1 MSRFVT
7 DTLDGIEITRAKDV
21 AKHGEGDQK
30 PHGSWATGLSPSVAS
45 EIQRFTREWG
55 GLSISM
61 VDGHLPTKGYM
72 VAKPPEFSHVVDE
85 ADFFDPIKGPKILSA
100 YMIKNRADLGKGGKN
115 YLGTWL
121 NEGKIY
127 LDVSQNIMS
136 RSEATKLGTE
146 RNQKKIWDVVN
157 QVEIDTGGTGEV
169 EKGNQSGGTARHF
182 RDDGR
187 ANRGIRPKDLGEVSK
202 TYKVI
207 KFAAG
212 LIPTFKHSGGAAH
225 GGGDDQS
232 SHGNWAG
239 EGYSQAE
246 IARITAM
253 ENVGLSLE
261 DLNSMAISM
270 EQPDYRDLR
279 MMIEN
284 DQGLYY
290 QAVDDIDF
298 IVQQRIKDLQAE
310 FPSHEYTEQEKATIY
325 ENTQT
330 EMIENFIE
338 QDDGTLAQLW
348 QDQNGGGEMD
358 PDFMLEKINEVYGF
372 EYTGKNPA
380 GVEVSL
386 RAEMMTITNID
397 EDTLSFRGEIY
408 NGSDDTVGL
417 IERTFYRN
425 ETGGWNV
432 EHDFFKIHD
441 KESQGTG
448 FGSEWIQRQEDWYI
462 AKGFDAITVGTA
474 WDGARHWAR
483 AGYDWDINPDKIEQS
498 IGEMIRSVKAQ
509 TERFAVGTESR
520 TEFDN
525 LMSRMVV
532 NYEKGQDMPD
542 SLGPFKLQDFTNN
555 DFPVPAHF
563 ANIGINR
570 KSGLTFDGEGPRS
583 TNWDGKFLMAD
594 LNLKYKKVLTAEGT
608 SINQGPIDRDGDGL
622 VYDGTFREKP
632 APSK

>member
-1 MSRFVT
+1 M
-7 DTLDGIEITRAKDV
+7 
-21 AKHGEGDQK
+21 
-30 PHGSWATGLSPSVAS
+30 
-45 EIQRFTREWG
+45 
-55 GLSISM
+55 SISINSDQEM
-61 VDGHLPTKGYM
+61 TE
-72 VAKPPEFSHVVDE
+72 AKNLCQTNDE
-85 ADFFDPIKGPKILSA
+85 KLALHFIRGMES
-100 YMIKNRADLGKGGKN
+100 KNL
-115 YLGTWL
+115 
-121 NEGKIY
+121 
-127 LDVSQNIMS
+127 
-136 RSEATKLGTE
+136 
-146 RNQKKIWDVVN
+146 
-157 QVEIDTGGTGEV
+157 
-169 EKGNQSGGTARHF
+169 
-182 RDDGR
+182 
-187 ANRGIRPKDLGEVSK
+187 
-202 TYKVI
+202 
-207 KFAAG
+207 
-212 LIPTFKHSGGAAH
+212 
-225 GGGDDQS
+225 
-232 SHGNWAG
+232 
-239 EGYSQAE
+239 
-246 IARITAM
+246 
-253 ENVGLSLE
+253 
-261 DLNSMAISM
+261 AI
-270 EQPDYRDLR
+270 
-279 MMIEN
+279 
-284 DQGLYY
+284 
-290 QAVDDIDF
+290 DDIDF

-348 QDQNGGGEMD
+348 QEENGGGGFDEYEM
-358 PDFMLEKINEVYGF
+358 LSKINEVYGF
-372 EYTGKNPA
+372 EYTGENSA
-380 GVEVSL
+380 GFEVSL
-386 RAEMMTITNID
+386 RAEMNEITSID
-397 EDTLSFRGEIY
+397 ENTLSFRGQIF
-408 NGSDDTVGL
+408 NSSDDEVGR

-432 EHDFFKIHD
+432 EHDYFKID
-441 KESQGTG
+441 DDESQGTG
-448 FGSEWIQRQEDWYI
+448 FGSKWIQRQEDWYI

-542 SLGPFKLQDFTNN
+542 SLGPFKLQNFTNN
-555 DFPVPAHF
+555 DFPVPADF

-594 LNLKYKKVLTAEGT
+594 LNLKYKKVLTAEGI

>member
-1 MSRFVT
+1 MEVEDFESMFAQALV
-7 DTLDGIEITRAKDV
+7 V

-30 PHGSWATGLSPSVAS
+30 PHGSWATGLSPSVAA

-100 YMIKNRADLGKGGKN
+100 YMIKNRADLGKGSKN

-121 NEGKIY
+121 NGGKIY

-136 RSEATKLGTE
+136 KSEATKLGAD

-182 RDDGR
+182 RDDGSG
-187 ANRGIRPKDLGEVSK
+187 NRSIRPENLGEVSK
-202 TYKVI
+202 AYRVI

-212 LIPTFKHSGGAAH
+212 LTPTFKHSGGEAH

-239 EGYSQAE
+239 EGYSEAE
-246 IARITAM
+246 IARISAM
-253 ENVGLSLE
+253 ENVGLSIE
-261 DLNSMAISM
+261 DLNSMATSM
-270 EQPDYRDLR
+270 EQAGWDDLIL
-279 MMIEN
+279 MVEN
-284 DQGLYY
+284 DQGLYN
-290 QAVDDIDF
+290 QAIDGIDDIVDNEMNDFGWDDTTKHDADF
-298 IVQQRIKDLQAE
+298 IERQRNIVYEENQQR
-310 FPSHEYTEQEKATIY
+310 
-325 ENTQT
+325 
-330 EMIENFIE
+330 MINDFVT

-348 QDQNGGGEMD
+348 QEQNGGGEMD

-397 EDTLSFRGEIY
+397 ENTLSFRGEIY

-432 EHDFFKIHD
+432 EHDFFRIHD
-441 KESQGTG
+441 EESQGTG
-448 FGSEWIQRQEDWYI
+448 FGSKWIQRQEDWYI

-498 IGEMIRSVKAQ
+498 IGEMIRSVRMKP
-509 TERFAVGTESR
+509 ERFAVGTESR

-542 SLGPFKLQDFTNN
+542 SLGPFKLQNFTNN
-555 DFPVPAHF
+555 DFPVPADF

-570 KSGLTFDGEGPRS
+570 KSSLTPFPDQPRS

>member
-1 MSRFVT
+1 MEVEDFESMFAQALV
-7 DTLDGIEITRAKDV
+7 V

-30 PHGSWATGLSPSVAS
+30 PHGSWATGLSPSVAA

-100 YMIKNRADLGKGGKN
+100 YMIRNKADLGKGGKN

-261 DLNSMAISM
+261 DLNSMATSM
-270 EQPDYRDLR
+270 EQADMSDLT
-279 MMIEN
+279 MMVEN
-284 DQGLYY
+284 DQGLYN
-290 QAVDDIDF
+290 QAIDGIDERVDNERFNYMKYFAITWYLF
-298 IVQQRIKDLQAE
+298 AAGVCVFNI
-310 FPSHEYTEQEKATIY
+310 FSHASLPPAHHVF
-325 ENTQT
+325 NC
-330 EMIENFIE
+330 FAF
-338 QDDGTLAQLW
+338 GTLLAHCC
-348 QDQNGGGEMD
+348 
-358 PDFMLEKINEVYGF
+358 LE
-372 EYTGKNPA
+372 
-380 GVEVSL
+380 
-386 RAEMMTITNID
+386 IT
-397 EDTLSFRGEIY
+397 EWS
-408 NGSDDTVGL
+408 
-417 IERTFYRN
+417 
-425 ETGGWNV
+425 ET
-432 EHDFFKIHD
+432 
-441 KESQGTG
+441 
-448 FGSEWIQRQEDWYI
+448 
-462 AKGFDAITVGTA
+462 
-474 WDGARHWAR
+474 
-483 AGYDWDINPDKIEQS
+483 
-498 IGEMIRSVKAQ
+498 
-509 TERFAVGTESR
+509 
-520 TEFDN
+520 
-525 LMSRMVV
+525 
-532 NYEKGQDMPD
+532 
-542 SLGPFKLQDFTNN
+542 
-555 DFPVPAHF
+555 
-563 ANIGINR
+563 
-570 KSGLTFDGEGPRS
+570 
-583 TNWDGKFLMAD
+583 
-594 LNLKYKKVLTAEGT
+594 
-608 SINQGPIDRDGDGL
+608 
-622 VYDGTFREKP
+622 
-632 APSK
+632 